1 MVNQINPNVFNVYID
16 EAGDE
21 GFTRKNGVWVSSQWF
36 VIGAFIVRSTNDL
49 AVSKSVN
56 TIKEKLNIQPTKPL
70 HFTNLSHDKRKFVI
84 KTITDTGLF
93 RCTYVAMK
101 KEALGENTRLKISPL
116 LYNYCT
122 RYLLER
128 VTWLIGDQHGK
139 ANLIFENRTNTSY
152 SNLERYIQEITNQK
166 GNKIRKNVIQ
176 SFKPIA
182 KGQSKNL
189 QLADAVVSSL
199 FQALEVNKLGLY
211 ESSYI
216 EKIKPFIYKRDGNY
230 SSYGL
235 KLFPKPITDLILL
248 DEYHWM
254 NQFVELVRK

>member
-1 MVNQINPNVFNVYID
+1 MLNQIDSNVFNVYID

-49 AVSKSVN
+49 TVSKSLN
-56 TIKEKLNIQPTKPL
+56 DIKDRLNLKPTKPL
-70 HFTNLSHDKRKFVI
+70 HFTKLSHEKRKFVV

-101 KEALGENTRLKISPL
+101 KEALGEDTRLKIRPL

-128 VTWLIGDQHGK
+128 ITWLIGDQRGK
-139 ANLIFENRTNTSY
+139 VNLIFENRTNTSY
-152 SNLERYIQEITNQK
+152 SDLEKYINEITNQR

-176 SFKPIA
+176 SFKPVA

-189 QLADAVVSSL
+189 QLADAIISSL
-199 FQALEVNKLGLY
+199 FQALEVNELGLY

-216 EKIKPFIYKRDGNY
+216 ERIKPFIYKRDGNY

-235 KLFPKPITDLILL
+235 KLFPKPITDSELL
-248 DEYHWM
+248 SEYHWM
-254 NQFVELVRK
+254 DQFVELVRK